1 MEPGVPPSDA
11 SRAPGGWLRSGVSAL
26 LGALPAAA
34 PAWIYTVLLRPA
46 PLRALANALLRR
58 LIPPTLALPEGVLL
72 LNQEDPVVSGALA
85 LGVYETGSL
94 SAWRQVLDRPDMTVL
109 DIGGNIGLYSLI
121 AASRCPASQVIAFE
135 PEPRNAAI
143 LKAMAQANG
152 FTNLAVVNAGAG
164 AVNGEATL
172 FLDPDNKG
180 KHSLVRDG
188 ARQQVT
194 TIALVTIDD
203 TVARHGLSRIDAVKI
218 DVEGWEEQVFLGM
231 GGVLA
236 RDHPTLLFEFA
247 PVRIRL
253 AGGDPERLLQ
263 RLVGLGYGLA
273 ALDEADGARQP
284 VTDVAVFLARFSH
297 RDAYRNVLATWPAES
312 P

>member
-1 MEPGVPPSDA
+1 MRPPEAPRGPGA
-11 SRAPGGWLRSGVSAL
+11 WLRFGMSAL
-26 LGALPAAA
+26 LGALPAAG
-34 PAWIYTVLLRPA
+34 PSWIYTVLLRPA

-58 LIPPTLALPEGVLL
+58 MIPPTLALPEGVLL
-72 LNQEDPVVSGALA
+72 LNPQDPVVSGALA

-121 AASRCPASQVIAFE
+121 AASRCPAGRVIAFE
-135 PEPRNAAI
+135 PETRNAAI
-143 LKAMAQANG
+143 LKAMGQANG
-152 FTNLAVVNAGAG
+152 FTNLSVVTAGAG

-194 TIALVTIDD
+194 TIALVTVDD
-203 TVARHGLSRIDAVKI
+203 TIARHGLTRVDAVKI

-231 GGVLA
+231 MGVLA
-236 RDHPTLLFEFA
+236 RDHPTILFEFA

-253 AGGDPERLLQ
+253 AGDDPERLLR
-263 RLVGLGYGLA
+263 RLVKLGYALV
-273 ALDEADGARQP
+273 ALDAADAAP
-284 VTDVAVFLARFSH
+284 APITDVAAFLARFGH
-297 RDAYRNVLATWPAES
+297 RDAYRNVLATWTAGS
-312 P
+312 L